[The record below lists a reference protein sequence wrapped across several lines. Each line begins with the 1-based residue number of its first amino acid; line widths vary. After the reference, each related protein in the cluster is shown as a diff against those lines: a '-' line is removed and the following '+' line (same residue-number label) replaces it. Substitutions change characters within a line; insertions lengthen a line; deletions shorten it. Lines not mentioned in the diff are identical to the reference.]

1 MIKGITHAHLGP
13 IWYHSEPS
21 DVPYFPNQFLALGF
35 FCPFLQQDCSQ
46 GLILYFFFNVI
57 VIVLVWLTFFITLLY
72 SQTIGDSDIKV
83 NQTSTMTMMFQ
94 NLNMLLLNI

>member
-1 MIKGITHAHLGP
+1 
-13 IWYHSEPS
+13 
-21 DVPYFPNQFLALGF
+21 
-35 FCPFLQQDCSQ
+35 
-46 GLILYFFFNVI
+46 
-57 VIVLVWLTFFITLLY
+57 VLVWLTFFITLLY